1 MDAAGDVN
9 DAEEGRWSTNEGR
22 KTEEEGQQG
31 KGMVNERGRR
41 GGQDVIIYTNIFVQS
56 VQEKLFFFTIHFN
69 PSLGYIA
76 VRDLQGSQ
84 Q

>member
-1 MDAAGDVN
+1 MGNPVGEHMDAAGDVN

-41 GGQDVIIYTNIFVQS
+41 GRS
-56 VQEKLFFFTIHFN
+56 KM
-69 PSLGYIA
+69 
-76 VRDLQGSQ
+76 
-84 Q
+84 

>member
-41 GGQDVIIYTNIFVQS
+41 AAAEQDVII
-56 VQEKLFFFTIHFN
+56 
-69 PSLGYIA
+69 
-76 VRDLQGSQ
+76 
-84 Q
+84 